1 MCCVCLQTRIYAD
14 EDNVRK
20 EEIAALRGEN
30 MYRCSTPTRLGRAI
44 SQRACSH
51 MSV

>member
-1 MCCVCLQTRIYAD
+1 MCLQTRIYAD

-30 MYRCSTPTRLGRAI
+30 MYRCSTP
-44 SQRACSH
+44 H
-51 MSV
+51 MFGKSI